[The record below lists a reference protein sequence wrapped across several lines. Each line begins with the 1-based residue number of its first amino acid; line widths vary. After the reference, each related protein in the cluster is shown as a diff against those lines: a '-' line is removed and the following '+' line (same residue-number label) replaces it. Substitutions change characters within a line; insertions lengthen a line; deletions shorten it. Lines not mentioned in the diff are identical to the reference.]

1 LGSRDT
7 ESSRAPR
14 ESSQASRKDLP
25 GEVATEERG
34 TQVELMVPTAPTE
47 GMLHGEQGT
56 DLLERML
63 GRANML
69 RALRRVE
76 GNRGAAGMDGM
87 EVGELRAYLA
97 DHWAGIREQLLAGSY
112 RPSPVR
118 RVEIPKPDGGVR
130 ELGIPTVLDRLIQ
143 QALLQVLTPIFDPG
157 FSDGSYGFRPGR
169 SAHQAV
175 SRAQAYVA
183 EGYEWVVDLDI
194 EKFFDRVNH
203 DILMA
208 RLARKVADKR
218 VLKLI
223 RAYLNAGVLLN
234 GVVVASEEGT
244 PQGGPLSP
252 LLANV
257 LLGELDKELERRGH
271 RFVRYADDCNVYVKS
286 ERAGMR
292 VMESV
297 VEFLEKKL
305 KLKVNRSK
313 SGVARPKDRKF
324 LGFRLF
330 RDKSGVRVGLA
341 PKTVERIKAAIRE
354 LTRAS
359 RGGWS
364 MEERIWRLRTK
375 LLGWVGY
382 FALADTA
389 SAFEGLD
396 EWLRRRLRMVYWRQW
411 KRGRTRRHAL
421 RALGMPEWMGRLVGS
436 TKGPWR
442 NAGSPP
448 MQATLNKAYWAKSGL
463 VSLAAEH
470 RKIRNEWRT
479 AGCGPACPVV

>member
-1 LGSRDT
+1 MAR
-7 ESSRAPR
+7 
-14 ESSQASRKDLP
+14 
-25 GEVATEERG
+25 TEEL
-34 TQVELMVPTAPTE
+34 V
-47 GMLHGEQGT
+47 HGEQGR
-56 DLLERML
+56 DLLEGML
-63 GRANML
+63 ERGNML
-69 RALRRVE
+69 RALQRVE
-76 GNRGAAGMDGM
+76 SNRGAAGVDRM
-87 EVGELRAYLA
+87 EVGELR
-97 DHWAGIREQLLAGSY
+97 DHLRAHWVEIRELLREGSY
-112 RPSPVR
+112 RPQPVR

-130 ELGIPTVLDRLIQ
+130 ELGIPTVLDRVIQ
-143 QALLQVLTPIFDPG
+143 QALLQVLTPIFEPE
-157 FSDGSYGFRPGR
+157 FSEASFGFRPGR

-175 SRAQAYVA
+175 KRAEAFVA

-203 DILMA
+203 DMLMA
-208 RLARKVADKR
+208 RVARKVVDKR

-257 LLGELDKELERRGH
+257 LLDELDKEMEKRGH
-271 RFVRYADDCNVYVKS
+271 RFVRYADDCNVYVRS
-286 ERAGMR
+286 ERAGQR

-305 KLKVNRSK
+305 KLKVNRAK
-313 SGVARPKDRKF
+313 SWVARPKLRKF

-330 RDKSGVRVGLA
+330 RDKVGVRIGLA
-341 PKTVERIKAAIRE
+341 PKTVVRVKAAIRE

-359 RGGWS
+359 RGGWT
-364 MEERIWRLRTK
+364 MEERIRRLRVK

-389 SAFEGLD
+389 SVFRELD

-411 KRGRTRRHAL
+411 KRGRTRRRNL
-421 RALGMPEWMGRLVGS
+421 RALGMPEWMCRWVGS
-436 TKGPWR
+436 QKGPWR

-448 MQATLNKAYWAKSGL
+448 MQAVLSKDYWSKAGL
-463 VSLAAEH
+463 VSLAEQY